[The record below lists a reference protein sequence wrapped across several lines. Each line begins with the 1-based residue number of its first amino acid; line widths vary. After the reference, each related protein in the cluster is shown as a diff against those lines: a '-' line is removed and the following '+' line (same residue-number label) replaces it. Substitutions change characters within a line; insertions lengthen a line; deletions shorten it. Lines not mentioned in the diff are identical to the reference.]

1 MKLTKTDLPLIVA
14 LDPPVMLTKEP
25 VAPPVQVTLTPWAR
39 LTDAIAA
46 ALVQVKV
53 AGSVK
58 LELKCCTSLPP
69 EPLSNVNAPPPAGM
83 KLAVVSYNEPS
94 TLATAVLLAAGV
106 AAYAIGL
113 VLFRLVLDSGRLAF
127 RLLIAILALPTIWLG
142 VGIAPAAQVS
152 ALVLIIIA
160 GIAADSRS

>member
-1 MKLTKTDLPLIVA
+1 
-14 LDPPVMLTKEP
+14 
-25 VAPPVQVTLTPWAR
+25 
-39 LTDAIAA
+39 
-46 ALVQVKV
+46 
-53 AGSVK
+53 
-58 LELKCCTSLPP
+58 
-69 EPLSNVNAPPPAGM
+69 M

-113 VLFRLVLDSGRLAF
+113 VLFRLVLDCGRLVF